1 MTPKPGTDHVFLS
14 IRNLDLYYGD
24 AQALDGVS
32 LEVPNGE
39 IVAIVGANGAGKS
52 SLIRSIA
59 GIEKPRSGSIAFKGQ
74 PILGLESHAIC
85 NLGIGQVAEGRQVF
99 PSLTVLENLQMGAML
114 PRARRAAGA
123 TLEEV
128 FRMFPRLEER
138 RLQVAGTMSGG
149 EQQMLAIGRCL
160 MGQPELIMFDEPS
173 LGLAPL
179 VVQEVLRTIHVLNG
193 RGLTILLVEQNVAV
207 SLKISNHAYVLENGR
222 VAMSGAGSDL
232 LHDDRVRQ
240 AYLGL

>member
-1 MTPKPGTDHVFLS
+1 MLAVES
-14 IRNLDLYYGD
+14 LDLYYGD
-24 AQALDGVS
+24 AQALAGVS
-32 LEVPNGE
+32 LQVPQGE

-59 GIEKPRSGSIAFKGQ
+59 GIEKPRAGGISFKGR
-74 PILGLESHAIC
+74 PIRGLESHAIC

-99 PSLTVLENLQMGAML
+99 PSLTVEENLEMGAML
-114 PRARRAAGA
+114 PRARKTREQ
-123 TLEEV
+123 TLQQV
-128 FRMFPRLEER
+128 YGMFPQLAER
-138 RLQVAGTMSGG
+138 RSQAAGTMSGG
-149 EQQMLAIGRCL
+149 EQQMIAIGRCL
-160 MGQPELIMFDEPS
+160 MGQPELVMFDEPS

-179 VVQEVLRTIHVLNG
+179 VVQEVLHTIRSLNG

-222 VAMSGAGSDL
+222 VVMSGAGQEL

>member
-1 MTPKPGTDHVFLS
+1 MSLRISGLS
-14 IRNLDLYYGD
+14 LYYGD

-32 LEVPNGE
+32 LEVGRGE

-52 SLIRSIA
+52 SLIRTIA
-59 GIEKPRSGSIAFKGQ
+59 GIERCSSGR
-74 PILGLESHAIC
+74 ILFHDREIQALPSHAIC

-99 PSLTVLENLQMGAML
+99 PTLSVEENLQMGGLL
-114 PRARRAAGA
+114 PRARGKTRR
-123 TLEEV
+123 TMDEV
-128 FRMFPRLEER
+128 FSLFPVLAER
-138 RLQVAGTMSGG
+138 RAQLAGTLSGG

-173 LGLAPL
+173 LGLAPRI
-179 VVQEVLRTIHVLNG
+179 VQEVLHTVRTLNE
-193 RGLTILLVEQNVAV
+193 RGLTVLLVEQNVAV
-207 SLKISNHAYVLENGR
+207 SLKISQRAYVLENGR
-222 VAMSGAGSDL
+222 IVMSGAGREL

>member
-1 MTPKPGTDHVFLS
+1 MLS
-14 IRNLDLYYGD
+14 VRNLDLYYGD
-24 AQALDGVS
+24 AQALADVS
-32 LEVPNGE
+32 LDIAQGE

-59 GIEKPRSGSIAFKGQ
+59 GMEVPRAGSILFKNRALQ
-74 PILGLESHAIC
+74 RLASHHIC

-99 PSLTVLENLQMGAML
+99 PTLTVLENLQMGAML
-114 PRARRAAGA
+114 PRARASAKA
-123 TLEEV
+123 NLDKVLEL
-128 FRMFPRLEER
+128 FPRLAER
-138 RLQVAGTMSGG
+138 TAQPAGTLSGG

-160 MGQPELIMFDEPS
+160 MGAPELVMFDEPS

-179 VVQEVLRTIHVLNG
+179 VVQEVLHAIHLLNQ

-207 SLKISNHAYVLENGR
+207 SLRLSSRAYVLENGR
-222 VAMSGAGSDL
+222 IVMSGRGEDL

-240 AYLGL
+240 AYMGL

>member
-1 MTPKPGTDHVFLS
+1 MLEVKD
-14 IRNLDLYYGD
+14 LDLYYGD
-24 AQALDGVS
+24 AQALDRVS
-32 LEVPNGE
+32 LSVPRGE

-59 GIEKPRSGSIAFKGQ
+59 GIEKPRSGSIRFKDE

-85 NLGIGQVAEGRQVF
+85 DLGIGQVAEGRQVF
-99 PSLTVLENLQMGAML
+99 PSLTVQENLEMGAML
-114 PRARRAAGA
+114 PRARHARAQAMEQV
-123 TLEEV
+123 LS
-128 FRMFPRLEER
+128 MFPRLAER
-138 RLQVAGTMSGG
+138 RAQVAGTLSGG

-179 VVQEVLRTIHVLNG
+179 VVQEVLHAIHLLNG

-222 VAMSGAGSDL
+222 VVMSGAGQAL

>member
-1 MTPKPGTDHVFLS
+1 MTPMGALLS
-14 IRNLDLYYGD
+14 VENLDLYYGD
-24 AQALDGVS
+24 AQALDRVS
-32 LEVPNGE
+32 LSVPQGE

-59 GIEKPRSGSIAFKGQ
+59 GMEKPRAGKVTFKGRD
-74 PILGLESHAIC
+74 ITGLEPHAIC

-99 PSLTVLENLQMGAML
+99 PGLTVLENLQMGALL
-114 PRARRAAGA
+114 PRARAGA
-123 TLEEV
+123 KAGLEEV
-128 FRMFPRLEER
+128 LRMFPKLEER
-138 RLQVAGTMSGG
+138 KQQVAGTLSGG

-160 MGQPELIMFDEPS
+160 MAQPELVMFDEPS

-179 VVQEVLRTIHVLNG
+179 VVQEVLHTIHLLNG
-193 RGLTILLVEQNVAV
+193 RGITILLVEQNVAV

-222 VAMSGAGSDL
+222 VAMSGAGSEL

>member
-1 MTPKPGTDHVFLS
+1 MLS
-14 IRNLDLYYGD
+14 IQSLDLFYGD
-24 AQALDGVS
+24 AQALSDVS
-32 LEVPNGE
+32 LEVGKGE

-59 GIEKPRSGSIAFKGQ
+59 GIETYSGTVYFKERDISRLQ
-74 PILGLESHAIC
+74 SHEIC
-85 NLGIGQVAEGRQVF
+85 NLGIGQVAEGRQIF
-99 PSLTVLENLQMGAML
+99 PSLTVLENLQMGAMV
-114 PRARRAAGA
+114 PRARSAAKR
-123 TLEEV
+123 TLEDV
-128 FRMFPRLEER
+128 FTLFPQLAER
-138 RLQVAGTMSGG
+138 SDQLAGTMSGG

-160 MGQPELIMFDEPS
+160 MGAPELIMFDEPS

-179 VVQEVLRTIHVLNG
+179 VVQEVLHTIRVLNE

-207 SLKISNHAYVLENGR
+207 SLKISNRAYVLENGR
-222 VAMSGAGSDL
+222 IVMSGTGAKL

>member
-1 MTPKPGTDHVFLS
+1 MALLS
-14 IRNLDLYYGD
+14 IENLDLYYGD
-24 AQALDGVS
+24 AQALDRVS
-32 LEVPNGE
+32 LTVPEGE

-59 GIEKPRSGSIAFKGQ
+59 GIEKPRGGSIVFKGKN
-74 PILGLESHAIC
+74 ITRMESHAIC
-85 NLGIGQVAEGRQVF
+85 DLGIGQVAEGRQVF
-99 PSLTVLENLQMGAML
+99 PSLTVQENLEMGAML
-114 PRARRAAGA
+114 PRARGA
-123 TLEEV
+123 RERTMEQV
-128 FRMFPRLEER
+128 YAMFPRLAER
-138 RLQVAGTMSGG
+138 RAQVAGTMSGG
-149 EQQMLAIGRCL
+149 EQQMIAIGRCL
-160 MGQPELIMFDEPS
+160 MGQPELVMFDEPS

-179 VVQEVLRTIHVLNG
+179 VVQEVLHTIRALNG

-222 VAMSGAGSDL
+222 VVMSGAGQEL